1 MNLKYYW
8 IFLWVGFA
16 NAVLMAQPL
25 NNAWESKN
33 IGIYFSKKNFQ
44 YSDDWK
50 QWLNQWVMQSSDVNL
65 PRQELKLAVLVEM
78 GNQLENGLK
87 VTQAHSVQF
96 LNSIPEKSNEWSQFL
111 LTGKRPGTWLDSLD
125 YVLTLDSFTLSAY
138 PVLSVYSVSNQLVN
152 DKRWVYTLKTKG
164 LLYSPSTSGVYR
176 NTKIHFQTNSDI
188 TQAQP
193 KWLNLDHANAPGAQ
207 QLAVFWEKMLEEINW
222 K

>member
-1 MNLKYYW
+1 M
-8 IFLWVGFA
+8 
-16 NAVLMAQPL
+16 
-25 NNAWESKN
+25 
-33 IGIYFSKKNFQ
+33 
-44 YSDDWK
+44 
-50 QWLNQWVMQSSDVNL
+50 NL

-87 VTQAHSVQF
+87 VTKAHSVQF

-176 NTKIHFQTNSDI
+176 NTKIQFQTNSDI